1 MKFSKRAWSVVG
13 TAAAAALVS
22 GGLSFALT
30 TTGDTKTVE
39 VWADPSDKTS
49 IINAGEQ
56 LVAAGDVEQGRALE
70 DGVVDETEYRESFE
84 RLRSC
89 VEEAGPRV
97 SDAVVSPLDGS
108 TLEFAYDS
116 GSLSTSTAMAIYDSC
131 EGKHWQPL
139 ASLYEAVAP
148 SAIEPKLADAIA
160 KCVEASNGV
169 APKNRA
175 DVDSF
180 FEAGDGGE
188 QQQEAVATCA
198 MEETWALYPS
208 MPSVTVVTP
217 ELPE

>member
-1 MKFSKRAWSVVG
+1 MKFSKRVWSTVG
-13 TAAAAALVS
+13 AGAAAALVA

-39 VWADPSDKTS
+39 IWADPSDAKS
-49 IINAGEQ
+49 IISAGEQ
-56 LVAAGDVEQGRALE
+56 LVAAGAEEQGRALQ
-70 DGVVDETEYRESFE
+70 DGAVDETEYRESFE

-97 SDAVVSPLDGS
+97 TDAVISPLNGS

-131 EGKHWQPL
+131 EGEHWQPL

-160 KCVEASNGV
+160 KCVEASNAV
-169 APKNRA
+169 APKDRS
-175 DVDSF
+175 DFEGF
-180 FEAGDGGE
+180 FEAGNGGE
-188 QQQEAVATCA
+188 NQQEAVASCA

-217 ELPE
+217 ELAE